1 MTTTERYL
9 SHVKPSVAAIAGCL
23 TVVAIVTAVTGR
35 GLTFVAD
42 ALFVLAMGCFG
53 ITVILTRPSVS
64 RRRTIQRV
72 EATDESTDDNREPD
86 SGRSRVR
93 DPNAQFHAGI
103 RLGLVATTLLC
114 VSLFVQYAPIR

>member
-1 MTTTERYL
+1 MTTTERYR
-9 SHVKPSVAAIAGCL
+9 SHLKTSVAATVGCL
-23 TVVAIVTAVTGR
+23 AVVAVVTTVTGR

-53 ITVILTRPSVS
+53 ITVVLTRPSVS
-64 RRRTIQRV
+64 RRRTIQRA
-72 EATDESTDDNREPD
+72 EAADESTGDDREPD
-86 SGRSRVR
+86 DGRSRAR

-114 VSLFVQYAPIR
+114 VSLFVQYAPLR